1 MRMIAKVLSAIALG
15 LTLLP
20 SVFVFTGDIP
30 WALHANLMLG
40 GTVLWFITAPFWM
53 KRE

>member
-1 MRMIAKVLSAIALG
+1 MKTITKILSAVALG

-20 SVFVFTGDIP
+20 SVFVFTGSIP
-30 WALHANLMLG
+30 WETHASLMFG

-53 KRE
+53 KKE